1 MCVYTPQDK
10 WCGYMSVCVCGRV
23 CVHTIG
29 QVVWIHEHVCVYTP
43 QDKWCGYMSMCVCT
57 HHRTAVWIHECMC
70 VWGVCVY
77 YVWSQVCAM
86 EGV

>member
-10 WCGYMSVCVCGRV
+10 WCGYMSVCVCVAGF
-23 CVHTIG
+23 
-29 QVVWIHEHVCVYTP
+29 VYTP